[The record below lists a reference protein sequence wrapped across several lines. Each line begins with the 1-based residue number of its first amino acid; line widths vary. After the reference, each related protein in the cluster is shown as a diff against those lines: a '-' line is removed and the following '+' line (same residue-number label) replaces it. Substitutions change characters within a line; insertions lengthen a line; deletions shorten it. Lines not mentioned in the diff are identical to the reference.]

1 MKLST
6 FRQDHHA
13 RPFRYRTPS
22 PPSRSFI
29 EPLSPIHHSASGVE
43 APAQWP
49 LTENSRNTFNPPN
62 YIGDHADA
70 AQHRQSHKLQ
80 DSMDAFASIAL
91 STTPGWPSHNKRYCP
106 ATPPSQ
112 EYSRPI
118 EQSAERPAKRAR
130 SEKLPSPTWVRAQ
143 SNTASRPATSYE
155 SLPDNRTM
163 EAELL
168 LNFSHSARFSAAST
182 ALLSHHH
189 NYEAAHPVTKF
200 SQAEQGS
207 CRTPVRDC
215 LARSSSH
222 GLECQ
227 PDIMDV
233 GMEQSPQGS
242 IGDAPV
248 PSSNPCVETL
258 ETTYPPGNPSYD
270 LRHQLIEASNLRENF
285 VTPSPTELAQTIATL
300 YQPQSSET
308 GPRRGKEF
316 PDSDG
321 SLNQQEH
328 NLSHGRGVGYPEDA
342 MAIPEHGT
350 TLEKLHKQESIAVPS
365 PSVQNGQNIA
375 YDYWPSMLA
384 TTVEQSMFNAHNHSN
399 HVAEQRGA
407 CNRQS
412 NTDTGAQLSADL
424 GLDKAPHAPEPAICA
439 ACNFTRNSASVDT
452 DTDST
457 SWISC
462 DGCKSWFHFAC
473 AGFKSEREVRA
484 VDKYRCRNCKR
495 IHGPTTFVRKSARA
509 HTAIDYAGLN
519 QGVIKTSDERP
530 EHHYIKPIKDGTINI
545 QPEHFARMR
554 PELVTAEHFEKGNGM
569 KEPIVIPAE
578 LNPRPKPAGFAG
590 PSVHNLPEHL
600 GDANTL
606 EDWFLR
612 DPECLNVPDH
622 GQDALDMVVPHNLTV
637 RKVAELYGPE
647 EKIEVIDVKSQNGEG
662 KKWNM
667 RRWADY
673 YENVSKKIVRNVIS
687 LEVSQSTLGRLIRRP
702 QIVRDL
708 DLQDSV
714 WPAEL
719 QAKGEFPRVQ
729 FYCLMSVADCFTD
742 FHIDFGGSSVF
753 YHILKGKK
761 TFFFIPPKEKHLK
774 KYEEWCMSPAQ
785 NWTFLG
791 DQTKECY
798 RVDLSEGD
806 TMLIPAGWIHAV
818 WTPEDS
824 LVIGGNFLTRL
835 NYSMQLRIAQVEK
848 ATGVARKFRYPHFQ
862 KIQWYTAIRY
872 LESDSLPASVRSALE
887 AGGLFHRQYPAYHD
901 FNTWG
906 ENSRSGV
913 ENYHARYY
921 SQPELEGLPD
931 LIRYLLRT
939 ALIDSGEITEGI
951 TTDARNAVRKSIPR
965 GFGEPLEI
973 VKSFA
978 IWCAWKRGNEPIPH
992 WALIDAVR
1000 DNGVPELAA
1009 KLSGA
1014 ALRGVECEATLQ
1026 ASRRHSARNQVQ
1038 QTLLPSRET
1047 KLILDVDMQSDQ
1059 PRPSQGIDSEPL
1071 PIESTTANRTSFA
1084 DVETQRHLGTSVP
1097 KDPKRRKS
1105 ASGPGT
1111 GSHKKTACKACR
1123 QRRRACKHKTDA
1135 QSQTPSWPQ
1144 VTPAVVGNQASIA
1157 SHLTATAKAYPE
1169 ANTSHFVLFD
1179 TVLNAAPVL
1188 SQHSPEVSSANI
1200 TEHPEPTVEA
1210 PIKGDI
1216 LKATI
1221 HGPRQ
1226 DSSADI
1232 SPQEAADPH
1241 AAPNGPN
1248 AIDSKPSTATQGR
1261 GRSKACNE
1269 CRRSKAGCPPLTE
1282 LILWLIMILQRR
1294 CLHDE
1299 HGHEDPIK
1307 VRDAAQPRSAKRRK
1321 LEGDNR
1327 DTLMGSESHESE
1339 ISQHGVPLKGLTSSM
1354 TFPPLENQ
1362 ESALMAVMV
1371 ADVMLGNLGVSG
1383 GPASIAANAPQ
1394 PLHRLNDCIESG
1406 PAQPSPDIAE
1416 VSTEDQSTQST
1427 PEQDVEKRQT
1437 LAQGSIGIEGRD
1449 IMQQATTTPLDPLKY
1464 EMPIDMDSGG
1474 SFEQPAVSSL
1484 VSPPASPHDESE
1496 QANTVADPKRTYSG
1510 SSSRHSSR
1518 HATQTQR
1525 FTPESGPIRRDS
1537 SSSVVLDALATAEGK
1552 SVGMSSPTSAGQA
1565 PNSAQKRTKARLHS
1579 ETVADEESLKL
1590 IRALQAQDY
1599 GLRRR
1604 GRAW

>member
-1 MKLST
+1 DS
-6 FRQDHHA
+6 HV
-13 RPFRYRTPS
+13 RPLRYRTPS
-22 PPSRSFI
+22 PPPRSFI
-29 EPLSPIHHSASGVE
+29 EPLSPIHHLASGVE

-49 LTENSRNTFNPPN
+49 LTDNSRNTFNSPN
-62 YIGDHADA
+62 YVENHPDVG
-70 AQHRQSHKLQ
+70 QHRHSHKPQ
-80 DSMDAFASIAL
+80 DSMDTFASIAL
-91 STTPGWPSHNKRYCP
+91 STTSGWPSHNKRYRP
-106 ATPPSQ
+106 GTPPNQ
-112 EYSRPI
+112 QHSRPI
-118 EQSAERPAKRAR
+118 ERSGERPSKRAR
-130 SEKLPSPTWVRAQ
+130 SEKLPSPTWVGAQ

-155 SLPDNRTM
+155 SLQDNRTM

-189 NYEAAHPVTKF
+189 NSGEGHPVTEF
-200 SQAEQGS
+200 RQAERES

-222 GLECQ
+222 GLKCQ
-227 PDIMDV
+227 PDTKDV
-233 GMEQSPQGS
+233 GMEQSHQGS
-242 IGDAPV
+242 YGDAPM
-248 PSSNPCVETL
+248 PSSNPSVETL
-258 ETTYPPGNPSYD
+258 ETTYPPGNSTHD
-270 LRHQLIEASNLRENF
+270 LRHQLIEASNLRQDS
-285 VTPSPTELAQTIATL
+285 VTPSPPELARTMATL
-300 YQPQSSET
+300 SHSQSGET
-308 GPRRGKEF
+308 GLGRVNKS
-316 PDSDG
+316 PDLDG
-321 SLNQQEH
+321 SLSRQEQDI
-328 NLSHGRGVGYPEDA
+328 SHGRGLGYPEDP
-342 MAIPEHGT
+342 MAIPELGAA
-350 TLEKLHKQESIAVPS
+350 LGKLDKQESIAVPS
-365 PSVQNGQNIA
+365 PSVPNGPDMA
-375 YDYWPSMLA
+375 YSYWPSMLA
-384 TTVEQSMFNAHNHSN
+384 TTVEQSMSNAYTHSN
-399 HVAEQRGA
+399 HVAAQRGA
-407 CNRQS
+407 SDCQS

-424 GLDKAPHAPEPAICA
+424 GLAKAPHAPEPAICA
-439 ACNFTRNSASVDT
+439 ACSFTRNSASVDT

-495 IHGPTTFVRKSARA
+495 IYGPTTFVRKSARA

-578 LNPRPKPAGFAG
+578 LNPRPRPAGFPG
-590 PSVHNLPEHL
+590 PSAHNLPEHP
-600 GDANTL
+600 GDANSL
-606 EDWFLR
+606 EDWFPR

-719 QAKGEFPRVQ
+719 QAKGEFPHVQ

-872 LESDSLPASVRSALE
+872 LESDPLPASVHSALE

-939 ALIDSGEITEGI
+939 ALIDCGEITEGI
-951 TTDARNAVRKSIPR
+951 TMDARNAVRKSIPR

-978 IWCAWKRGNEPIPH
+978 IWCAWKRGNESIPH

-1000 DNGVPELAA
+1000 GNGVTESAA
-1009 KLSGA
+1009 RLSGPAVKRFESEA
-1014 ALRGVECEATLQ
+1014 AVQ

-1038 QTLLPSRET
+1038 KTLLPSRET
-1047 KLILDVDMQSDQ
+1047 KSILDVDMQSDQ
-1059 PRPSQGIDSEPL
+1059 PGPSQGVDSEPL
-1071 PIESTTANRTSFA
+1071 PNESSTTNRTSFA
-1084 DVETQRHLGTSVP
+1084 DGEAYRHSGTPLS
-1097 KDPKRRKS
+1097 KGPKRRKP
-1105 ASGPGT
+1105 ASGPGA
-1111 GSHKKTACKACR
+1111 GSHKKTACDTCR
-1123 QRRRACKHKTDA
+1123 RRRRACKHKAFA
-1135 QSQTPSWPQ
+1135 QSQTPSSPHS
-1144 VTPAVVGNQASIA
+1144 TPAVVGNQASTA
-1157 SHLTATAKAYPE
+1157 NSLTATAKAFPE
-1169 ANTSHFVLFD
+1169 ANTSHLVLFD
-1179 TVLNAAPVL
+1179 TVLKTAPVP
-1188 SQHSPEVSSANI
+1188 SQHSPAVSSADI
-1200 TEHPEPTVEA
+1200 TKHPEPTVDA
-1210 PIKGDI
+1210 PIDGDI
-1216 LKATI
+1216 IKATI
-1221 HGPRQ
+1221 NGPFQ
-1226 DSSADI
+1226 DSRADI
-1232 SPQEAADPH
+1232 SPQEAADPL
-1241 AAPNGPN
+1241 AAPNGRN
-1248 AIDSKPSTATQGR
+1248 TIGSKPSTAPQGR

-1269 CRRSKAGCPPLTE
+1269 CRRSKAGCPPKKT
-1282 LILWLIMILQRR
+1282 LIL
-1294 CLHDE
+1294 
-1299 HGHEDPIK
+1299 
-1307 VRDAAQPRSAKRRK
+1307 
-1321 LEGDNR
+1321 
-1327 DTLMGSESHESE
+1327 
-1339 ISQHGVPLKGLTSSM
+1339 
-1354 TFPPLENQ
+1354 
-1362 ESALMAVMV
+1362 
-1371 ADVMLGNLGVSG
+1371 
-1383 GPASIAANAPQ
+1383 
-1394 PLHRLNDCIESG
+1394 
-1406 PAQPSPDIAE
+1406 
-1416 VSTEDQSTQST
+1416 
-1427 PEQDVEKRQT
+1427 
-1437 LAQGSIGIEGRD
+1437 
-1449 IMQQATTTPLDPLKY
+1449 
-1464 EMPIDMDSGG
+1464 
-1474 SFEQPAVSSL
+1474 
-1484 VSPPASPHDESE
+1484 
-1496 QANTVADPKRTYSG
+1496 
-1510 SSSRHSSR
+1510 
-1518 HATQTQR
+1518 
-1525 FTPESGPIRRDS
+1525 
-1537 SSSVVLDALATAEGK
+1537 
-1552 SVGMSSPTSAGQA
+1552 
-1565 PNSAQKRTKARLHS
+1565 
-1579 ETVADEESLKL
+1579 
-1590 IRALQAQDY
+1590 
-1599 GLRRR
+1599 
-1604 GRAW
+1604 